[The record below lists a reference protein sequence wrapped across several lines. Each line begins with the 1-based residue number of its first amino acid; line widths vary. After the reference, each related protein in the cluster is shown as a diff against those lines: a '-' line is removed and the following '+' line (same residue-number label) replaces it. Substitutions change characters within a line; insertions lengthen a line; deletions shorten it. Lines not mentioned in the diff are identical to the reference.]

1 MKLLLDTHVWVW
13 MRLDPDRLDAR
24 ARRRIE
30 DSSNEVWL
38 SPISAWE
45 LLQLADR
52 GRLRLSPDAPT
63 WIRNSIATMAVS
75 VAPIGVEIAI
85 ASRRIDLP
93 HDDPADR
100 FLAATAQILD
110 LTLVTAD
117 ERLLA
122 CRDMKTLRA

>member
-13 MRLDPDRLDAR
+13 MRLDPDRLDPR

-30 DSSNEVWL
+30 DSSNELWF

-52 GRLRLSPDAPT
+52 GRLRLAPDAPT

-75 VAPIGVEIAI
+75 VAPVGVEIAI

-93 HDDPADR
+93 HGDPADR
-100 FLAATAQILD
+100 FLAATAQVLE

-122 CRDMKTLRA
+122 CSDMKTLRA

>member
-13 MRLDPDRLDAR
+13 MRLDPGRLGAR

-30 DSSNEVWL
+30 DSANELWL

-52 GRLRLSPDAPT
+52 GRLRLGPDAPA

-100 FLAATAQILD
+100 LLAATAKLLD

-117 ERLLA
+117 ERLLS
-122 CRDMKTLRA
+122 CREMKSLRA

>member
-13 MRLDPDRLDAR
+13 MRLDPERIDAR

-30 DSSNEVWL
+30 DSSNELWF

-52 GRLRLSPDAPT
+52 GRLRLAPDAPA
-63 WIRNSIATMAVS
+63 WIRNSIATMAVT

-100 FLAATAQILD
+100 LLAATAKLLD

-117 ERLLA
+117 ERLLS
-122 CRDMKTLRA
+122 CGDMKTLRA

>member
-13 MRLDPDRLDAR
+13 MRLDPDRLDSR

-30 DSSNEVWL
+30 DPSNELWL

-63 WIRNSIATMAVS
+63 WIRNAIATMAVS
-75 VAPIGVEIAI
+75 MAPVGVEIAV
-85 ASRRIDLP
+85 ASRRLDLP

-100 FLAATAQILD
+100 FLAATAQVLD

-122 CRDMKTLRA
+122 CRDMRTLRA

>member
-30 DSSNEVWL
+30 DSSNELWL

-52 GRLRLSPDAPT
+52 GRLRLAPDTPA

-85 ASRRIDLP
+85 ASRRIGLP

-117 ERLLA
+117 DRLLA